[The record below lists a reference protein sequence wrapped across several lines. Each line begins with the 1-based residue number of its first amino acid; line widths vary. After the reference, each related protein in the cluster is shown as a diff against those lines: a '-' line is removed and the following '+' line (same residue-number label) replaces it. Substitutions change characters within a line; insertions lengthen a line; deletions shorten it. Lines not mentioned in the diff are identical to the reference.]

1 MLVGLGTVL
10 VVAVMVAVKLLSHG
24 GAPTT
29 SDGPVPA
36 AVQHALESV
45 SMSEAEAIGVGSASG
60 TVARLDGPVLRG
72 PTGLPRVLYMGAE
85 YCPYCAAVHWPVVV
99 ALSRFGRFENL
110 HLSRS
115 ATDDIYP
122 GTPTLTFHGASY
134 HSTYVEFS
142 SVEMQTNV
150 KVNGEYAMLEK
161 PDRLEAGLFQKYD
174 APPYVPPDDTAAIP
188 FTDVANRFIF
198 SGASFSP
205 DILRGSSWT
214 SIATRLSDPASREA
228 RAIIG
233 TANQLTAAICVA
245 TSDTP
250 SSVCRAPVIQLIEHT
265 LGTSTR

>member
-1 MLVGLGTVL
+1 MLVGLGTIL
-10 VVAVMVAVKLLSHG
+10 VVAAMVAVKLLSHG
-24 GAPTT
+24 GSPTA

-45 SMSEAEAIGVGSASG
+45 PMSEAESVGVGSAG
-60 TVARLDGPVLRG
+60 GAVARVDGPVLRG
-72 PTGLPRVLYMGAE
+72 QTGLPRVLYMGAE

-122 GTPTLTFHGASY
+122 GTPTLTFHGSSY
-134 HSTYVEFS
+134 HSAYVEFTG
-142 SVEMQTNV
+142 VEMQTNV
-150 KVNGEYAMLEK
+150 RVNGGYAPLEK
-161 PDRLEAGLFQKYD
+161 PDAVEAALFQKYD
-174 APPYVPPDDTAAIP
+174 APPYVPPGDTAAIP

-205 DILRGSSWT
+205 DMLRGSSWT
-214 SIATRLSDPASREA
+214 SIAARLSNPASSEA

-250 SSVCRAPVIQLIEHT
+250 SSVCHVPVIQLIEHT
-265 LGTSTR
+265 LRAPAH